1 MLDVTD
7 IGLKSA
13 GLTCLAIL
21 GTGVI
26 IADISTC
33 VYNSLRMTEWQ
44 KTAGMRMQQTFL
56 GKHFVHV
63 VVGTASVICSGQ
75 WTLGR
80 LQAISVS
87 LRWNLDVVDRSQ

>member
-33 VYNSLRMTEWQ
+33 VYNSLRMTE
-44 KTAGMRMQQTFL
+44 
-56 GKHFVHV
+56 
-63 VVGTASVICSGQ
+63 
-75 WTLGR
+75 
-80 LQAISVS
+80 
-87 LRWNLDVVDRSQ
+87 